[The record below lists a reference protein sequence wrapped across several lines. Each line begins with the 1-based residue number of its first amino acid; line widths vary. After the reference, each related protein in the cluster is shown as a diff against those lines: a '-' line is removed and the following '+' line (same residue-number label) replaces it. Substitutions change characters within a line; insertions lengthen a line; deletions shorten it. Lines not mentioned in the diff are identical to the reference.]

1 MRSCR
6 KLIRS
11 IIVPML
17 VGLLPAT
24 TVLAAPSFTLS
35 STPSV
40 LEPGIVMTLD
50 VNASA
55 LTDLY
60 AYQLSVLYDPTLFKA
75 TSVTEVPFL
84 TGGGATFFDG
94 GTIDNTAGE
103 ISFVFDTL
111 LGPGPGVTGSG
122 LLDAISFTVLR
133 HGSGTISLSDVLALD
148 SIGNVINVTTP
159 GLPLST
165 PEPGSLVLLSV
176 GALAMLFG
184 LTRRR
189 GPSGGL
195 SAT

>member
-6 KLIRS
+6 KVIRS
-11 IIVPML
+11 VVVPML
-17 VGLLPAT
+17 FGLLPA
-24 TVLAAPSFTLS
+24 VAVFAAPSFTLS

-40 LEPGIVMTLD
+40 LEPGFVMPLD

-60 AYQLSVLYDPTLFKA
+60 AYQLSVNYDPTLFRA
-75 TSVTEVPFL
+75 NAVTEGPFL
-84 TGGGATFFDG
+84 ASGGATFFDG

-103 ISFVFDTL
+103 ISFVLDTL

-133 HGSGTISLSDVLALD
+133 HGGGSISLSDVLALD
-148 SIGNVINVTTP
+148 SIGNVIAVTTP

-165 PEPGSLVLLSV
+165 PEPGSVVLLSV

-184 LTRRR
+184 LMRRR

-195 SAT
+195 SVT